1 MPSRSPLRPLAL
13 LALPVVLATAGCS
26 GWFFSGPDYPD
37 RSRPLARIETQ
48 GGIEYG
54 ATTEFGVLFLGR
66 TATEG
71 PCRVR
76 MFLGEQLIVDDGKIE
91 PFGAGIWRASIDLV
105 GQGAPLWTTPVT
117 ADLDLV
123 ALCLDGPL
131 AVDVPVRLALLDG
144 VSGDVVE
151 SPGRDLPAG
160 TPIFVRDE
168 DERLWFAGL
177 VSARAT
183 LTAPGGAEEE
193 LFVFAGPRALAEAL
207 EQPENNLAPVRIKY
221 RPDGIWLET
230 QERRT
235 AAPPAGDGN

>member
-1 MPSRSPLRPLAL
+1 MTSRSTLRPLAL
-13 LALPVVLATAGCS
+13 LALPAVLASAGCS
-26 GWFFSGPDYPD
+26 GWFFSGVDYPD
-37 RSRPLARIETQ
+37 RSRPIARVETQ

-91 PFGAGIWRASIDLV
+91 PFGGGIWRASIDLV
-105 GQGAPLWTTPVT
+105 GQGAPLWTSPIT
-117 ADLDLV
+117 ASQDLV

-131 AVDVPVRLALLDG
+131 AVDVPVQLALLDG
-144 VSGDVVE
+144 VDGDVIE
-151 SPGRDLPAG
+151 APGRDLPAG

-168 DERLWFAGL
+168 AERLWFAGL

-183 LTAPGGAEEE
+183 LQGAGGGTTE

-207 EQPENNLAPVRIKY
+207 EQPENHLAPVRIKY

-230 QERRT
+230 QDRRT
-235 AAPPAGDGN
+235 AAPPAGEGG

>member
-105 GQGAPLWTTPVT
+105 GQGAPLWRPPFRRPIRRPSGTPARPSPLT
-117 ADLDLV
+117 RPQLPPGRPPPPAGPPAGHRTHTRTYTCARTRTRARKAHAR
-123 ALCLDGPL
+123 ALC
-131 AVDVPVRLALLDG
+131 VW
-144 VSGDVVE
+144 
-151 SPGRDLPAG
+151 PGREAG
-160 TPIFVRDE
+160 TP
-168 DERLWFAGL
+168 
-177 VSARAT
+177 
-183 LTAPGGAEEE
+183 
-193 LFVFAGPRALAEAL
+193 
-207 EQPENNLAPVRIKY
+207 
-221 RPDGIWLET
+221 
-230 QERRT
+230 
-235 AAPPAGDGN
+235 